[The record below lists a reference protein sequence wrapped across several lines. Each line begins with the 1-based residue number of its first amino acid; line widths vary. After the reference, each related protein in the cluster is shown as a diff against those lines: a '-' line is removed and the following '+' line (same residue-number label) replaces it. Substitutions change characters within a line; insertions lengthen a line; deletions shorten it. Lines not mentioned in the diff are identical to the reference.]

1 MATDY
6 TYTDI
11 DLDFLP
17 HPVTGDVTLKHDDD
31 AVKRSLRN
39 IILTQKYER
48 LFHPE
53 INSRV
58 AGLLFDLAS
67 PITMAQIRSNIL
79 DIISVYEPRVQIIDV
94 TVKGLLDQ
102 NAVGV
107 RIAFRL
113 RNSPKASVLQ
123 FTLDRSR

>member
-17 HPVTGDVTLKHDDD
+17 HPVTGDITLKHDDE

-39 IILTQKYER
+39 LILTQKYER

-67 PITMAQIRSNIL
+67 PVTMAQIRSNIM
-79 DIISVYEPRVQIIDV
+79 DIIKVYEPRVQIVDV
-94 TVKGLLDQ
+94 AVVGLLDQ
-102 NAVGV
+102 NTVGV
-107 RIAFRL
+107 RITFKI
-113 RNSPKASVLQ
+113 RNSPKTSVLQ